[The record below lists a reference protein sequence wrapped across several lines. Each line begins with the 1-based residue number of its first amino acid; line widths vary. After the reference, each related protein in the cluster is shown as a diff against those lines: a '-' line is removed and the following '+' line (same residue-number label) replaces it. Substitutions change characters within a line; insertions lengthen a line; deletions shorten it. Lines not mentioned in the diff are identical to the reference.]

1 MSRLVYF
8 QTDFSK
14 GVIGDRLQG
23 QAKKEFYQSSLKS
36 GTNMVI
42 TSQGA
47 STRRPGTIF
56 RGTTLNNKYAR
67 LIPFNFGQGES
78 YMLEFTADGEDV
90 SSYKIR
96 IWQGGSLIQD
106 GGSDLVITRPIYSEA
121 ELPDLRFAQS
131 ADVLYLTHRN
141 HPPYTFSRYGAT
153 DWRFEKITFTD
164 GPYGAMN
171 VNKHVRLEMRYEDSS
186 DIESVELGYPFI
198 DVAETTDNSFVI
210 PDHGLVEGMWVKYKG
225 TDSDGA
231 AVTSPK
237 YYATQAAYTAGTTSD
252 FSETVPYFVTG
263 VTPTS
268 FKLALSQ
275 KGPPIFIVPKM
286 KGIDSSSGIPQENT
300 PDFVTFGEFGF
311 YKQIIRKG
319 KHVDLHLIGSDR
331 DSIRTG
337 HGDLAVGGTPM
348 PWDVGSAFDGDYIRA
363 GTGDVVTVTPDSP
376 HSFVANEL
384 VYLDFQ
390 GSPTNPPADG
400 IYSVKTVSGTTSFTV
415 TSEGTLTAIPSTPIA
430 HWEVYAIG
438 ALVVKDNIYYTCIQ
452 DHRPIA
458 ENAPDTTVGQDF
470 WEPIGINEGA
480 GFNTTN
486 DKEGRHLRFNNLDN
500 PQISW
505 IYGELVDATTN
516 SATRF
521 KLKLKTDCLIP
532 PADDQ
537 TDFAPKSS
545 DWRLGAWNATDGY
558 PGVVGLYQQR
568 LSFGGS
574 TNYPNTLWF
583 SKSGDFY
590 NFAETATQGTAS
602 GEQSASGASLITDAI
617 YDDNSVTL
625 SIASNT
631 VDNIRWFSI
640 GRILSVGTSGGVFA
654 VFGSNQNTTLTPT
667 NFTILRMTGYPTET
681 GTSAIQVDQNVL
693 FVQENGR
700 KLRNLDLAKLDED
713 IFAIDTT
720 QSADNLTKDQI
731 KEVIYQDQPYN
742 LVWCRLGDGRLLTMT
757 YIPVQDIYAWTEHQ
771 LGGTLSGSSNPIVE
785 SISNIPLST
794 HDEVWVS
801 VRRTVNSATVRY
813 VESLA
818 RFYDSQEIEQEDAIF
833 VDSAKTTT
841 GSSLKS
847 WPGYSHLED
856 EYLRILADGTVVSEY
871 LPVTLN
877 KVPSGGTLT
886 TTEAF
891 DKLTAGLAY
900 NSYIQTLEPPFGPDQ
915 QIRLGNPKRIIK
927 IIVKMLDTMGLKFG
941 EDLSLL
947 EELVFER
954 VKFGEAIPFQSK
966 TEVVTV
972 SGGYE
977 NPHVYVAQDG
987 PFPLTILAVGLDLET
1002 NDF

>member
-1 MSRLVYF
+1 
-8 QTDFSK
+8 
-14 GVIGDRLQG
+14 
-23 QAKKEFYQSSLKS
+23 
-36 GTNMVI
+36 
-42 TSQGA
+42 
-47 STRRPGTIF
+47 
-56 RGTTLNNKYAR
+56 
-67 LIPFNFGQGES
+67 
-78 YMLEFTADGEDV
+78 
-90 SSYKIR
+90 
-96 IWQGGSLIQD
+96 
-106 GGSDLVITRPIYSEA
+106 
-121 ELPDLRFAQS
+121 
-131 ADVLYLTHRN
+131 
-141 HPPYTFSRYGAT
+141 
-153 DWRFEKITFTD
+153 
-164 GPYGAMN
+164 
-171 VNKHVRLEMRYEDSS
+171 
-186 DIESVELGYPFI
+186 
-198 DVAETTDNSFVI
+198 
-210 PDHGLVEGMWVKYKG
+210 
-225 TDSDGA
+225 
-231 AVTSPK
+231 
-237 YYATQAAYTAGTTSD
+237 
-252 FSETVPYFVTG
+252 
-263 VTPTS
+263 
-268 FKLALSQ
+268 
-275 KGPPIFIVPKM
+275 
-286 KGIDSSSGIPQENT
+286 
-300 PDFVTFGEFGF
+300 
-311 YKQIIRKG
+311 
-319 KHVDLHLIGSDR
+319 
-331 DSIRTG
+331 
-337 HGDLAVGGTPM
+337 
-348 PWDVGSAFDGDYIRA
+348 
-363 GTGDVVTVTPDSP
+363 
-376 HSFVANEL
+376 
-384 VYLDFQ
+384 
-390 GSPTNPPADG
+390 
-400 IYSVKTVSGTTSFTV
+400 
-415 TSEGTLTAIPSTPIA
+415 
-430 HWEVYAIG
+430 
-438 ALVVKDNIYYTCIQ
+438 
-452 DHRPIA
+452 
-458 ENAPDTTVGQDF
+458 
-470 WEPIGINEGA
+470 
-480 GFNTTN
+480 
-486 DKEGRHLRFNNLDN
+486 
-500 PQISW
+500 
-505 IYGELVDATTN
+505 
-516 SATRF
+516 
-521 KLKLKTDCLIP
+521 
-532 PADDQ
+532 
-537 TDFAPKSS
+537 SS

-801 VRRTVNSATVRY
+801 VRRTVNSETVRY

-871 LPVTLN
+871 LPVTLK
-877 KVPSGGTLT
+877 KVPSDGILETQ
-886 TTEAF
+886 EAF

-987 PFPLTILAVGLDLET
+987 PFPLTILSVGLDLET

>member
-1 MSRLVYF
+1 MTRLVHF

-23 QAKKEFYQSSLKS
+23 QAKQEFYQSSLKS
-36 GTNMVI
+36 GTNMVV

-47 STRRPGTIF
+47 TTRRPGTIY
-56 RGTTLNNKYAR
+56 RGTTLNNKYSR

-78 YMLEFTADGEDV
+78 YMLEFGADGTDV

-106 GGSDLVITRPIYSEA
+106 GGSDLVVARTIYSEE

-153 DWRFEKITFTD
+153 DWRFEKVTFTD

-171 VNKHVRLEMRYEDSS
+171 SNKHVRLEMRYEDSS
-186 DIESVELGYPFI
+186 DIESVELGYPYI

-225 TDSDGA
+225 TDSDGT

-237 YYATQAAYTAGTTSD
+237 YYATQAAYIAGTTSD
-252 FSETVPYFVTG
+252 FSATTPYFVTA
-263 VTPTS
+263 VTPMS
-268 FKLALSQ
+268 FKLALTQ
-275 KGPPIFIVPKM
+275 KGPPIYIVPKM
-286 KGIDSSSGIPQENT
+286 KGIDSSSGVPLTNS
-300 PDFVTFGEFGF
+300 DFVTFGEFGF

-319 KHVDLHLIGSDR
+319 KNVDLHLIGSDR

-348 PWDVGSAFDGDYIRA
+348 TWGVGTAFDGDYIRA
-363 GTGDVVTVTPDSP
+363 GTGSVVTVTPDSP
-376 HSFVANEL
+376 HSFGVNEL

-438 ALVVKDNIYYTCIQ
+438 ALVVKDNIYYTCIK
-452 DHRPIA
+452 DHLPLA
-458 ENAPDTTVGQDF
+458 ENAPDTTVGKNF
-470 WEPIGINEGA
+470 WEPIEINEGA
-480 GFNTTN
+480 GFNTTK
-486 DKEGRHLRFNNLDN
+486 DRGRHLRYNNLNN

-505 IYGELVDATTN
+505 IHGELVEATTN

-537 TDFAPKSS
+537 TDFAPKSP
-545 DWRLGAWNATDGY
+545 DWRLGAWNSTDGY

-602 GEQSASGASLITDAI
+602 GEQSASGASLITDAV

-654 VFGSNQNTTLTPT
+654 VFGSNQNLTLTPS
-667 NFTILRMTGYPTET
+667 NFTILRMTGYPTEAS
-681 GTSAIQVDQNVL
+681 TSAIQVDQNVL

-700 KLRNLDLAKLDED
+700 KLRNLDLARLDED

-720 QSADNLTKDQI
+720 QNADNLTKDQI

-757 YIPVQDIYAWTEHQ
+757 YIPVQEIFAWTEHQ
-771 LGGTLSGSSNPIVE
+771 LGGTLTGSDNPIVE
-785 SISNIPLST
+785 SIANIPLST
-794 HDEVWVS
+794 HDEVWVT
-801 VRRTVNSATVRY
+801 VKRTINSATVRY
-813 VESLA
+813 IETLA

-833 VDSAKTTT
+833 VDSAKTVT
-841 GSSLKS
+841 GSGATS
-847 WPGYSHLED
+847 WAGYTHLEA
-856 EYLRILADGTVVSEY
+856 ENLRILADGTIVGDY
-871 LPVTLN
+871 LATA
-877 KVPSGGTLT
+877 VPSTGTLT
-886 TTEAF
+886 TATAF

-900 NSYIQTLEPPFGPDQ
+900 NSYIQTLEAPFGPEKN
-915 QIRLGNPKRIIK
+915 IRLGNPKRIIK

-941 EDLSLL
+941 EDLDNL
-947 EELVFER
+947 EELVFPR
-954 VKFGEAIPFQSK
+954 PSFGEAITFQSK

-977 NPHVYVAQDG
+977 NPYVYVAQDG
-987 PFPLTILAVGLDLET
+987 PFPLTVLAIGQDIET